1 MTFGRRFFLANTM
14 LFSASIA
21 LTGRASAVVASDGAG
36 DDMTRFIYAMPKAE
50 MHVHIEG
57 TLEPEM
63 KFRLAQR
70 NGVSLPYS
78 TVEDMRASYNFHD
91 LQSFLK
97 IFYEGK
103 TVLLKEQDFYDLT
116 YAYLTKAASQNVLYA
131 EIFFDPQ
138 MHTDRGIP
146 FATVMNGLT
155 RAQADG
161 RRNLKIDSQ
170 LVLCFERELTAESA
184 MKTLEAALPYRQH
197 IVGIGL
203 DSDEKNNPPDKFREV
218 FARARK
224 AGFHLTM
231 HCDLNQLDTHE
242 HIRQVLE
249 DIQADRIDHG
259 GNILERPD
267 LVAVA
272 KRRGTAFTVCPVACG
287 WLRENGENINIIR
300 GMLDQG
306 LKVTVAS
313 DDPAYMKSNYV
324 AESLV
329 VAQGDGALSKGDLLT
344 LARNSFE
351 AAWISPAQRRIY
363 LSKLEAFRRQWA

>member
-1 MTFGRRFFLANTM
+1 MKFGRRAFLANTT
-14 LFSASIA
+14 LFAGTFA
-21 LTGRASAVVASDGAG
+21 LGARAAAVPSPGSDDLTA
-36 DDMTRFIYAMPKAE
+36 FIYAMPKAE
-50 MHVHIEG
+50 MHVHLEG

-63 KFRLAQR
+63 KFRFARR
-70 NGVSLPYS
+70 NGVTLPYQ
-78 TVEDMRASYNFHD
+78 TVEEMRDSYNFHD

-103 TVLLKEQDFYDLT
+103 SVLLKEQDFYELT
-116 YAYLTKAASQNVLYA
+116 YAYLTKAASQNVLYT
-131 EIFFDPQ
+131 EMFFDPQ
-138 MHTDRGIP
+138 MHTDRGIA
-146 FATVMNGLT
+146 FSTVMAGLI
-155 RAQADG
+155 RAQADA
-161 RRNLKIDSQ
+161 RKNLKIDSQ
-170 LVLCFERELTAESA
+170 LVLCFERELSAESA
-184 MKTLEAALPYRQH
+184 MKTLESALPYRQH

-203 DSDEKNNPPDKFREV
+203 DSDEKNNPPDKFRDV

-224 AGFHLTM
+224 EGFHLTM

-267 LVAVA
+267 LVAIA
-272 KRRGTAFTVCPVACG
+272 KRRGTALTVCPVACG

-300 GMLDQG
+300 GMLDRG

-313 DDPAYMKSNYV
+313 DDPAYMKGDYV
-324 AESLV
+324 AESLI
-329 VAQGDGALSKGDLLT
+329 VAQGDANLSKQDLLT

-351 AAWISPAQRRIY
+351 AAWISPAQRKTY
-363 LSKLEAFRRQWA
+363 LAKLNAFQRQWA

>member
-1 MTFGRRFFLANTM
+1 MKFGRRAFLANTT
-14 LFSASIA
+14 LFAGTFA
-21 LTGRASAVVASDGAG
+21 LGARAAG
-36 DDMTRFIYAMPKAE
+36 VPSSSTDDLTAFIYAMPKAE
-50 MHVHIEG
+50 MHVHLEG

-63 KFRLAQR
+63 KFRFARR
-70 NGVSLPYS
+70 NGVTLPYK
-78 TVEDMRASYNFHD
+78 TVEDMRDSYNFHD

-97 IFYEGK
+97 VFYEGK
-103 TVLLKEQDFYDLT
+103 TVLLKEQDFYELT
-116 YAYLTKAASQNVLYA
+116 YAYLTKAASQNVLYT
-131 EIFFDPQ
+131 EMFFDPQ

-146 FATVMNGLT
+146 FSTVMAGLT
-155 RAQADG
+155 RAQADA
-161 RRNLKIDSQ
+161 RKNLKIDSQ
-170 LVLCFERELTAESA
+170 LVLCFERELSAESA
-184 MKTLEAALPYRQH
+184 MKTLETALPYRQH

-203 DSDEKNNPPDKFREV
+203 DSDEKNNPPDKFRDV

-224 AGFHLTM
+224 EGFHLTM

-267 LVAVA
+267 LVAIA

-300 GMLDQG
+300 GMLDRG

-313 DDPAYMKSNYV
+313 DDPAYMKGNYV

-329 VAQGDGALSKGDLLT
+329 VAQGDANLSKQDLLT

-351 AAWISPAQRRIY
+351 ASWISSAQRKTY
-363 LSKLEAFRRQWA
+363 LAKLEAFQRQWA